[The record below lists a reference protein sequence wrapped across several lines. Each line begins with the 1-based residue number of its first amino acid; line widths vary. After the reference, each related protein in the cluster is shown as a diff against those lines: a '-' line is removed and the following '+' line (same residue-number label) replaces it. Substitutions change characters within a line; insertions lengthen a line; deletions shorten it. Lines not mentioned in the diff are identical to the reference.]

1 MQTMIIHNNTA
12 HQIVAIRRV
21 RLSTKPGP
29 AELGYGMGEFGGP
42 EFMTHTVTLKPG
54 SNALS
59 KEDAEVVAEQR
70 EKNPSFRARFE
81 RLVEGR
87 FGNKGR
93 PELEEGSQTGRHHLE
108 RAIREC
114 SDAATLRKY
123 RDAFASDKG
132 LASLVETQL
141 AATTVTADGT
151 PIAHDVKRDPA
162 DPRKGAR

>member
-1 MQTMIIHNNTA
+1 MQTIIHNNTA
-12 HQIVAIRRV
+12 HQIVTVRR
-21 RLSTKPGP
+21 RKLDTTN
-29 AELGYGMGEFGGP
+29 AEGAPDFE
-42 EFMTHTVTLKPG
+42 THTVTLKPG

-59 KEDAEVVAEQR
+59 GLDAEVVAEQR
-70 EKNPSFRARFE
+70 ERNPSFRARFE

-93 PELEEGSQTGRHHLE
+93 PELEAGSQTGRHHLE

-114 SDAATLRKY
+114 SDPATLRKY

-141 AATTVTADGT
+141 AATTVTTDGT
-151 PIAHDVKRDPA
+151 PVAHDVKRDPA
-162 DPRKGAR
+162 DPRKGTR